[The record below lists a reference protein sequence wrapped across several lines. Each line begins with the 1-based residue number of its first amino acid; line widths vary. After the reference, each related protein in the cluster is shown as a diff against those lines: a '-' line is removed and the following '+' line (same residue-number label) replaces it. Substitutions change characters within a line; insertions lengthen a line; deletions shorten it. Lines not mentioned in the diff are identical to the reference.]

1 MGLWGKSDGLTPCE
15 GTLRSAVATAPAVA
29 GACLAR
35 ILILSEDQNRARQ
48 LAKML
53 RGQGYATSASDFSV
67 TARKLGRDE
76 HPDLALIDASD
87 GGEKAVKLAHSLKSG
102 ETAHIP
108 VVMVAELA
116 PPAFRRRALNAGV
129 DDVVIGPFS
138 ETILLLR
145 LKPLVRLAI
154 MRTELEHR
162 IATARALGLK
172 IDGKIAAPRAGEVS
186 RILVTGAANRELDD
200 VKKALDR
207 DFDLV
212 TAPDVFAA
220 ASLLHRESY
229 DALVIVI
236 DGNAEDALYL
246 CGQIRNNTR
255 LFNLPALLIADRGAF
270 DSVEEPYMSGASVL
284 ILRPLDQTEI
294 RTAIESLV
302 HRQKLRLSIRDQL
315 AAIQSKAGTHEVGG
329 VYGRDFLLA
338 HLDRLISASTSWR
351 KHLSLV
357 SFQVQNLAWVAR
369 DFGAAAANDLL
380 RQVAEWISVLVRTE
394 DMVARVGDKE
404 FCVVLPETAI
414 EDAEIVAHRISGV
427 LLNTQFGINGGKD
440 AVSVWLQAGCA
451 DFVPGDTA
459 ASLIERARHSLR

>member
-1 MGLWGKSDGLTPCE
+1 MALWGKSDGLTPCE
-15 GTLRSAVATAPAVA
+15 GTSRNTIANAPAIP
-29 GACLAR
+29 GPCLAR

-48 LAKML
+48 LAKIV

-76 HPDLALIDASD
+76 HPDLALIDAVEA
-87 GGEKAVKLAHSLKSG
+87 GEKAVKLAHSLKSG

-108 VVMVAELA
+108 VVMLAEQA
-116 PPAFRRRALNAGV
+116 IPAFRRRALNAGV
-129 DDVVIGPFS
+129 DDIVIGPFS

-172 IDGKIAAPRAGEVS
+172 VDGKIVPPRAGEAA
-186 RILVTGAANRELDD
+186 RILVTGAANRDLED

-229 DALVIVI
+229 DALVIAI
-236 DGNAEDALYL
+236 DGNGEDALYL

-255 LFNLPALLIADRGAF
+255 LFNLPTLLVADRGAF
-270 DSVEEPYMSGASVL
+270 DSLEEPYMSGASVL

-294 RTAIESLV
+294 HTAIEALV

-315 AAIQSKAGTHEVGG
+315 AAIQTKAGGHEIGG

-338 HLDRLISASTSWR
+338 HLDRLISASASWR

-357 SFQVQNLAWVAR
+357 SLQVQNLAWVAR
-369 DFGAAAANDLL
+369 DFGAAAGNDLL

-440 AVSVWLQAGCA
+440 AVSAWLQAGCA
-451 DFVPGDTA
+451 DFAPGDTS
-459 ASLIERARHSLR
+459 ASLIERARHSLH